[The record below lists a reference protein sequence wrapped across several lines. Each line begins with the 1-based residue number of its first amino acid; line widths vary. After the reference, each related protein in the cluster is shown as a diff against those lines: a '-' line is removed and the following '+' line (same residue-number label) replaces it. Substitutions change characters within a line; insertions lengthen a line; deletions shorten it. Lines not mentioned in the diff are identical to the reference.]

1 MAVAVVD
8 VEAAPCLRPED
19 EDAVGVGHHG
29 AGAAPAPHLLE
40 EHVALA
46 DVDRHMPF
54 VQLQRVA
61 AARKAR
67 GLGIPEVVPEA
78 PRQVQVGRRLG
89 RLGDRVH
96 KDELAHEEVVVGLL
110 EGFLIL
116 QVVIPERA
124 QDGPPSQGPLG
135 EERVPSGQQ
144 LVAHADLLPDHG
156 RDAVAE
162 HPGLPALRL
171 EVRVPP
177 VEGVPDAE
185 LVPPSEELRLR
196 VEEEAGHVRPGEG
209 DAAQAE
215 RDEHRH
221 RAREVAP
228 PGHVVTGPDGAVA
241 VRPRKKGPREHKRP
255 HIGSA
260 LKLPLHGGHVV
271 VEAVDVVH
279 VPVLNPEAAG
289 VALVEVVPRHGH
301 LRAVEDARLVHV
313 VPGVE
318 LRPAVRVDV
327 GLEELRPCVPRCG
340 VAEVR
345 VVGRARPA
353 EALVERPVLA
363 SGEHARRLQ
372 PLEGGVVG
380 LALDVGVDDRHDLP
394 VAAPKGVQHPPG
406 VGKVL
411 RVPGEVLLGV
421 RVLQVQP
428 EEVVGDPHRVE
439 APVHLHD
446 VLHVHVVPPRL
457 VLAQRRERGQPGP
470 AGDDVVLPQHVLG
483 RRAGK
488 GEGVQ
493 DARLEEPPRGRG
505 AVRLGRGALD
515 PHETLGRVGHEKAG
529 GTRAGARPAVQ
540 RRDERHVAVERH
552 RHVNLVL
559 EDVQVVQPVGLRE
572 VRRGQVQPC
581 RVLREAREHGRRFE
595 GHVHAHGRGA
605 ARLGV
610 RVAVEGLL
618 PEVLG
623 VHVRGVHQAGARRR
637 VARPVLLEVQQ
648 VPSVQALEQL
658 ATGHEVELEGPVA
671 QRGSAPAGG

>member
-318 LRPAVRVDV
+318 V
-327 GLEELRPCVPRCG
+327 GPVVGVVVHGEELRPLVPHLR

-345 VVGRARPA
+345 VGGGARPA
-353 EALVERPVLA
+353 PAVVQLA
-363 SGEHARRLQ
+363 A
-372 PLEGGVVG
+372 VG
-380 LALDVGVDDRHDLP
+380 LREEVKLLELGVDAVPVFALDVRVYDRHQLP
-394 VAAPKGVQHPPG
+394 FGLFQPIQQLVGLVEVGGVPS
-406 VGKVL
+406 
-411 RVPGEVLLGV
+411 EVLLPV
-421 RVLQVQP
+421 RVLDVQP
-428 EEVVGDPHRVE
+428 EDVVGDVVLVE
-439 APVHLHD
+439 LPVHAQGILD
-446 VLHVHVVPPRL
+446 VHVVPARL
-457 VLAQRRERGQPGP
+457 VLAHGAEGRQPRQP
-470 AGDDVVLPQHVLG
+470 CHRVVLLQHRV
-483 RRAGK
+483 RRRP
-488 GEGVQ
+488 GEEERVH
-493 DARLEEPPRGRG
+493 DPRLEEPPGTGG
-505 AVRLGRGALD
+505 ATSSRAREEASL
-515 PHETLGRVGHEKAG
+515 LGRVDLHE
-529 GTRAGARPAVQ
+529 
-540 RRDERHVAVERH
+540 
-552 RHVNLVL
+552 
-559 EDVQVVQPVGLRE
+559 
-572 VRRGQVQPC
+572 
-581 RVLREAREHGRRFE
+581 
-595 GHVHAHGRGA
+595 
-605 ARLGV
+605 
-610 RVAVEGLL
+610 
-618 PEVLG
+618 
-623 VHVRGVHQAGARRR
+623 
-637 VARPVLLEVQQ
+637 
-648 VPSVQALEQL
+648 AL
-658 ATGHEVELEGPVA
+658 
-671 QRGSAPAGG
+671 